1 MRSNFERQLARKLKG
16 CDYEP
21 AEHVKPYTYQST
33 YLPDFV
39 PKQEPN
45 ILIEAKGNFRT
56 RQEASK
62 YIAVRDCHPDIE
74 IVFVFMNP
82 NTPMPNSRKRRDGTR
97 FSMAEWADKNGFLWY
112 TIKTIPKRWCKR
124 C

>member
-1 MRSNFERQLARKLKG
+1 MRSKFEREVARILKG

-21 AEHVKPYTYQST
+21 KEHIKEYVYEST

-39 PKQEPN
+39 PRSEPN

-56 RQEASK
+56 GQEARK
-62 YIAVRDCHPDIE
+62 YVAIQKCNPDIE

-97 FSMAEWADKNGFLWY
+97 YSMAEWADRNNFRWY
-112 TIKTIPKRWCKR
+112 TKKTLPKAWRKK
-124 C
+124 

>member
-1 MRSNFERQLARKLKG
+1 MRSKFERQLARKLRG
-16 CDYEP
+16 CTYEP
-21 AEHVKPYTYQST
+21 KEHTKSYTYEST

-39 PKQEPN
+39 PKDNPN
-45 ILIEAKGNFRT
+45 ILIEAKGFFKT
-56 RQEASK
+56 SQEARK

-97 FSMAEWADKNGFLWY
+97 YSMAEWADKNGFTYY
-112 TIKTIPKRWCKR
+112 TIRTLPKEWCRK
-124 C
+124 